1 MQALYGLGHNIPM
14 KLLVPATTTNF
25 GSGFD
30 TFGLALNLYNTFEF
44 EENDAFGVEIEGE
57 GKDLPKDESNL
68 VIRVYKRTCGI
79 FGVPIKPFKL
89 RQINKV
95 PTARG
100 LGSSAT
106 AIVGG
111 IEVCVRIHNLDV
123 SLEEKLKVAF
133 EFEPHPDNL
142 LPAFVGGF
150 VICVQN
156 GGIVYNRHDF
166 PKDLSLVFAIPDFEL
181 STEEARRAI
190 KREIPLR
197 DAVFN
202 IQRASLLV
210 STLLT
215 GKYELLKVAV
225 EDRLHQPHRAK
236 LIKGFDRVLE
246 AGYSAGAYAVFL
258 SGAGPTVCA
267 ISPEERKEKVGE
279 AMRKAFARDGVEA
292 KVLHLRAEDR
302 GVHWV

>member
-1 MQALYGLGHNIPM
+1 M

-44 EENDAFGVEIEGE
+44 RESDAFGVEVEGE
-57 GKDLPKDESNL
+57 GKELPRDENNL
-68 VIRVYKRTCGI
+68 LIRVYKRACEV
-79 FGVPIKPFKL
+79 FGVPVKPFKL
-89 RQINKV
+89 KQVNEV

-111 IEVCVRIHNLDV
+111 IEACVRLH
-123 SLEEKLKVAF
+123 SLEVNLEDKMKVAF

-150 VICVQN
+150 VVCVQN
-156 GGIVYNRHDF
+156 GGLVYNRLDF
-166 PKDLSLVFAIPDFEL
+166 PDELSLVFAVPDFEL
-181 STEEARRAI
+181 STEEARRVI
-190 KREIPLR
+190 KREVSLK

-210 STLLT
+210 SAILT
-215 GKYELLKVAV
+215 GKYELLRTAV
-225 EDRLHQPHRAK
+225 EDRLHQPYRAK
-236 LIKGFDRVLE
+236 LIKGFEKVLE

-267 ISPEERKEKVGE
+267 ISSGEVKDRVGSAMIEAFERE
-279 AMRKAFARDGVEA
+279 GVRA
-292 KVLHLRAEDR
+292 KVLHLKGSGKGA
-302 GVHWV
+302 HWL

>member
-1 MQALYGLGHNIPM
+1 MR
-14 KLLVPATTTNF
+14 LLVPATTTNF
-25 GSGFD
+25 GAGFD

-44 EENDAFGVEIEGE
+44 EESDTFHVEIEGE
-57 GKDLPKDESNL
+57 GRDLPRDENNL
-68 VIRVYKRTCGI
+68 VIKVYKKACEV
-79 FGVPIKPFKL
+79 FGVNSRPFRL

-111 IEVCVRIHNLDV
+111 IEACVRFHSLDV
-123 SLEEKLKVAF
+123 DLEEKLRIAF

-156 GGIVYNRHDF
+156 GELRFNRLEF
-166 PKDLSLVFAIPDFEL
+166 PEDLILVFAVPDFEL
-181 STEEARRAI
+181 STEEARRVI
-190 KREIPLR
+190 KREISLR
-197 DAVFN
+197 DAIFN
-202 IQRASLLV
+202 IQRASLFV
-210 STLLT
+210 SALLT
-215 GKYELLKVAV
+215 GRYELFKTAV
-225 EDRLHQPHRAK
+225 EDRLHQPYRSK
-236 LIKGFDRVLE
+236 LVKGFDRVLE

-267 ISPEERKEKVGE
+267 IVSEDL
-279 AMRKAFARDGVEA
+279 ADGVGRAMKNAFLKEGVQA
-292 KVLHLRAEDR
+292 EILLLRAESKGAR
-302 GVHWV
+302 WE

>member
-1 MQALYGLGHNIPM
+1 MR
-14 KLLVPATTTNF
+14 LLVPATTTNF
-25 GSGFD
+25 GAGFD
-30 TFGLALNLYNTFEF
+30 TFGLALNLHNIFEF
-44 EENDAFGVEIEGE
+44 EESDAFRVEIEGE
-57 GKDLPKDESNL
+57 GEDLPRDESNL
-68 VIRVYKRTCGI
+68 VVRVYRRACEV
-79 FGVPIKPFKL
+79 FGVDPKPFRL
-89 RQINKV
+89 GQINRV

-111 IEVCVRIHNLDV
+111 IEACVRFHSLDV
-123 SLEEKLKVAF
+123 NLEEKLKIAF

-156 GGIVYNRHDF
+156 GKLLFSRLEF
-166 PKDLSLVFAIPDFEL
+166 PEDLSLVFAVPDFEL

-190 KREIPLR
+190 RREIPLE

-202 IQRASLLV
+202 IQRASLFV
-210 STLLT
+210 SALLT
-215 GKYELLKVAV
+215 GRYELLRTAV
-225 EDRLHQPHRAK
+225 EDRLHQPYRAE
-236 LIKGFDRVLE
+236 LVKGFGSVLE

-267 ISPEERKEKVGE
+267 ITSEDLRERVGASMREAFEEAGVR
-279 AMRKAFARDGVEA
+279 AR
-292 KVLHLRAEDR
+292 VLQLRAEKK
-302 GVHWV
+302 GAFWE